1 MCAETSPP
9 LAQNPLSWGATHHPA
24 GRFSGNRASGLLL
37 PPSPLGADPISPG
50 RKGPFQ
56 DPATG
61 ESTPWAGRVVTKAP
75 GCSIRPGTRRSPRAP
90 RLSLSIQNDLQE
102 QRPRRSCSSSK
113 GRSSQGSECVTAA
126 EGESSPSSMGF
137 PAFGAAL
144 FPPGL
149 AHARPWWFEAWIS
162 PRGSGPGRAR
172 FCPELGR
179 FHSVAGGASAGAAH
193 SLRRH
198 AWVWAQ
204 RRMQPEPVS
213 WAHWGDLASGCG
225 RRSWMVPSR
234 SASRKDLNSG
244 RAAIG

>member
-24 GRFSGNRASGLLL
+24 GRFSGNRASGPLLA
-37 PPSPLGADPISPG
+37 PSPLASRSHQPG
-50 RKGPFQ
+50 EKGPL
-56 DPATG
+56 P
-61 ESTPWAGRVVTKAP
+61 
-75 GCSIRPGTRRSPRAP
+75 RPGHRRIHTLGGPRCHEGARLLHSARNPSQPRAP

-102 QRPRRSCSSSK
+102 QRPRRSWSSSK

-126 EGESSPSSMGF
+126 EGESSPSPMGF

-162 PRGSGPGRAR
+162 PRGSGLAGLGSAPNLAVFIRWLAGHWRAQPTP
-172 FCPELGR
+172 C
-179 FHSVAGGASAGAAH
+179 GGMHGFGLSDECNPNQFRGH
-193 SLRRH
+193 I
-198 AWVWAQ
+198 
-204 RRMQPEPVS
+204 
-213 WAHWGDLASGCG
+213 WGDLASGCG